1 MKNFIQLFAPTKKRK
16 DISQETGRTQASIR
30 IVKTLFL
37 AASMITIASCGGGSG
52 GNTTP
57 PAASPTSTDFGGKII
72 GKIARKGVAG
82 TWGYTAADGHNY
94 AIMGTAKGVLVLDLI
109 DPNNPRVVDEV
120 DGPTDTHAPGIYWR
134 EMRVYGTHAYIVSE
148 HTNVRGGIMILD
160 LSALPRSVRYVTSVV
175 PRDRQ
180 LAAHTVDIDTARGL
194 LYLQRESNT
203 PGSPDF
209 VAPRDQQ
216 SFEGNQWVSGVKK
229 PSEPVG
235 GANRGSI
242 EIWDIKTD
250 PENPIYVSTFNGGK
264 SVHDM
269 TAVGKYCYVAE
280 GNAHS
285 YSIWNVEDPKLPVL
299 QVRWEV
305 EAGHFS
311 HNIWPSADGSLV
323 VTTEEIPVGLP
334 AKVWKL
340 NGALAPTLLSSFK
353 SGTGT
358 PHNVIME
365 GNLAYLS
372 HYSEGAMVVDL
383 TNPAVPRAIV
393 HVDTNSDDGPALGGC
408 WGVYKFP
415 GQNLMICSDIENGFN
430 LIRITGT

>member
-1 MKNFIQLFAPTKKRK
+1 MTKNFMQLFTSTQKLHTKGETTRGVEASKRLATTFLLAL
-16 DISQETGRTQASIR
+16 SML
-30 IVKTLFL
+30 TLV
-37 AASMITIASCGGGSG
+37 SCGGGSSSG
-52 GNTTP
+52 TTTP
-57 PAASPTSTDFGGKII
+57 PVTTPISSDFGGKII
-72 GKIARKGVAG
+72 GKIARNGVAG

-109 DPNNPRVVDEV
+109 DPTNPRVVDEV
-120 DGPTDTHAPGIYWR
+120 DGPTDTNLPGIYWR

-160 LSALPRSVRYVTSVV
+160 LSALPKSVRYVTSVV
-175 PRDRQ
+175 PRDGQ

-194 LYLQRESNT
+194 LYLQRDSN
-203 PGSPDF
+203 S
-209 VAPRDQQ
+209 
-216 SFEGNQWVSGVKK
+216 
-229 PSEPVG
+229 PSEPAA

-250 PENPIYVSTFNGGK
+250 PENPTYVNTFNGGK
-264 SVHDM
+264 SIHDM

-285 YSIWNVEDPKLPVL
+285 YSIWNVEDPKQPVL

-311 HNIWPSADGSLV
+311 HNIWPSTDGSFV

-340 NGALAPTLLSSFK
+340 NGGSAPTLLSSFK

-383 TNPAVPRAIV
+383 TNPAAPRTIA
-393 HVDTNSDDGPALGGC
+393 HVDTNADNGPALGGC

-415 GQNLMICSDIENGFN
+415 GQNLMICSDIVNGFN